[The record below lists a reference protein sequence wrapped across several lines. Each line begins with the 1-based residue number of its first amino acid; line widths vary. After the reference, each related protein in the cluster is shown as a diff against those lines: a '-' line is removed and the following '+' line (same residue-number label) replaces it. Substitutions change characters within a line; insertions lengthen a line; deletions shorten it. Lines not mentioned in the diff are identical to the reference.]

1 MALNEIESD
10 PLLQVEDLKVHFP
23 VTQGVLG
30 RKQVATVKAVDGVS
44 FSLRSGETFS
54 LVGESGCG
62 KSTTALSV
70 MRMLTPTAGRIAFAG
85 EDITR
90 HTPAMM
96 RPIRR
101 QIQMVYQDPF
111 SSLNPRMKIA
121 DIIGEPLVVHGMA
134 SDKTFYRKQVAELMD
149 LVGLLPN
156 MADRYPHEFSGGQRQ
171 RVGIARALALRPRLI
186 VCDEP
191 VSALDVS
198 IQAQIINLFM
208 DLQQE
213 LGLTYLFIAHDISVV
228 RHMSDRVAVMYLG
241 KIVEMADRDALFD
254 SPRHPYTQALL
265 SAVPVADPAIESHRP
280 QQLIVGE
287 VPSVRNPPSGC
298 RFHPR
303 CVQAMAHCSQTAP
316 ELEANQ
322 QGHLTSCHLYGSA
335 EGRLASA
342 EVPG

>member
-1 MALNEIESD
+1 MNEIESD

-23 VTQGVLG
+23 VTEGVLG

-121 DIIGEPLVVHGMA
+121 DIIGIGN
-134 SDKTFYRKQVAELMD
+134 R
-149 LVGLLPN
+149 LLN
-156 MADRYPHEFSGGQRQ
+156 
-171 RVGIARALALRPRLI
+171 
-186 VCDEP
+186 
-191 VSALDVS
+191 
-198 IQAQIINLFM
+198 
-208 DLQQE
+208 
-213 LGLTYLFIAHDISVV
+213 
-228 RHMSDRVAVMYLG
+228 
-241 KIVEMADRDALFD
+241 
-254 SPRHPYTQALL
+254 
-265 SAVPVADPAIESHRP
+265 
-280 QQLIVGE
+280 
-287 VPSVRNPPSGC
+287 
-298 RFHPR
+298 
-303 CVQAMAHCSQTAP
+303 
-316 ELEANQ
+316 
-322 QGHLTSCHLYGSA
+322 
-335 EGRLASA
+335 
-342 EVPG
+342 

>member
-1 MALNEIESD
+1 MTDTNA
-10 PLLQVEDLKVHFP
+10 PLLEVQDLKVHFP
-23 VTQGVLG
+23 VTEGVLG
-30 RKQVATVKAVDGVS
+30 RKQIATVKAVDGVS
-44 FSLRSGETFS
+44 FSLQRGETFS

-70 MRMLTPTAGRIAFAG
+70 MRMLTPTAGRIHFKG

-121 DIIGEPLVVHGMA
+121 DIIGEPLVVHGQA
-134 SDKTFYRKQVAELMD
+134 RDKAAYRKRIAELMD

-171 RVGIARALALRPRLI
+171 RVAIARALALHPGLI

-213 LGLTYLFIAHDISVV
+213 FGLTYLFIAHDISVV

-241 KIVEMADRDALFD
+241 RIVELAERDALFD
-254 SPRHPYTQALL
+254 SPRHPYTRALL
-265 SAVPVADPAIESHRP
+265 DAVPVADPELESRRP
-280 QQLIVGE
+280 QQLIIGE
-287 VPSVRNPPSGC
+287 VPSLRNPPAGC

-303 CVQAMAHCSQTAP
+303 CPESDAQCGTETPEVREEPTGHFTRCHQFTRGTPETGANRGSQ
-316 ELEANQ
+316 
-322 QGHLTSCHLYGSA
+322 SSA
-335 EGRLASA
+335 
-342 EVPG
+342 

>member
-1 MALNEIESD
+1 MTDSNA
-10 PLLQVEDLKVHFP
+10 PLLEVQDLKVHFP
-23 VTQGVLG
+23 VTEGVLG
-30 RKQVATVKAVDGVS
+30 RKQIATVKAVDGVS
-44 FSLRSGETFS
+44 FSLRRGETFS

-70 MRMLTPTAGRIAFAG
+70 MRMLTPTAGRIHFNG
-85 EDITR
+85 EDITQ
-90 HTPAMM
+90 HTAAMM

-121 DIIGEPLVVHGMA
+121 DIIGEPLVVHGLA
-134 SDKTFYRKQVAELMD
+134 RDKAAYRKRVTELMD

-171 RVGIARALALRPRLI
+171 RVGIARALALNPGLI

-213 LGLTYLFIAHDISVV
+213 FGLTYLFIAHDISVV

-241 KIVEMADRDALFD
+241 RIVELAERDALFD

-265 SAVPVADPAIESHRP
+265 DAVPVADPELESRRP

-287 VPSVRNPPSGC
+287 VPSVRNPPAGC

-303 CVQAMAHCSQTAP
+303 CP
-316 ELEANQ
+316 EADAQCESETPEIREDPA
-322 QGHLTSCHLYGSA
+322 GHYTRCHLFTREQRETQRSA
-335 EGRLASA
+335 
-342 EVPG
+342 